1 MNKKKAIILI
11 LIFILIVIGA
21 FVFYESSLSQKVK
34 VGDSYFTIPKEFQKE
49 DISDNLVRFIAND
62 KILFINSDINAS
74 DIDSAVSNYVK
85 FKNQSENLSINVQKL
100 DLDGLTVYKSVV
112 QNNSSVVHYWF
123 IKDNH
128 IYEIYTPTFDSN
140 METVILNIIKSK

>member
-1 MNKKKAIILI
+1 MNKKKVIILI

>member
-1 MNKKKAIILI
+1 MSA
-11 LIFILIVIGA
+11 
-21 FVFYESSLSQKVK
+21 SR
-34 VGDSYFTIPKEFQKE
+34 
-49 DISDNLVRFIAND
+49 ISDNLVRFIAND
-62 KILFINSDINAS
+62 KILLINSDINAS